1 MPNPENIKGRGFET
15 HPENINRKGRPKKL
29 PKLEALI
36 AEVLSEEKNG
46 VSGIKAIIMAMSAKA
61 INNKDPR
68 AAELILERYYGKVK
82 QVIQTLEPVE
92 TPDIDFTKLTPEERK
107 IFMALKEKA
116 KIDETPG
123 PDEQ

>member
-1 MPNPENIKGRGFET
+1 MAGADNLIGKGFDA

-29 PKLEALI
+29 PKLETLI

-46 VSGIKAIIMAMSAKA
+46 VSGIKAIIMAMSARA

-68 AAELILERYYGKVK
+68 AAELLLERYYGKLK
-82 QVIQTLEPVE
+82 QIIQTLEPVE
-92 TPDIDFTKLTPEERK
+92 TPEIDFKKLTPEEVK

-116 KIDETPG
+116 KIEDIPGSDE
-123 PDEQ
+123 